1 MPAVAVVLAAALRA
15 AVRLLPG
22 GKAPDAVAGGGEAD
36 RLAESASVP
45 VPVATQAARSCGASS
60 SSSEHAEAER

>member
-15 AVRLLPG
+15 AVRLLSG

-45 VPVATQAARSCGASS
+45 VAAQAARSCGASS
-60 SSSEHAEAER
+60 SAAEHAEAER